1 MIKQNQT
8 YLNRLHVVMDAVCIY
23 FAGFAAWYIRFKCT
37 IFGFWL
43 NQEIF
48 DLNRYY
54 PEFYQYQKPL
64 ISSLI
69 LLLLLYSF
77 FGLYTPKRYQ
87 RGSKEL
93 VNLVKANLIGLGLSA
108 FVITVWQIQNFPRS
122 LYLLFYLFNFIFGL
136 LSRYIIR
143 RILKTNRKKGRNI
156 KHTVFIGFSTS
167 AAAYIDRIKSNPQ
180 WGLKVHGIFDD
191 LVSDNFEYRGIK
203 KIGTLSDLAAY
214 LEKTSLD
221 EVAITL
227 NLNEYHKLEQIVA
240 ICEKSGVHTKF
251 VPDYYNFISTNPYTE
266 DLDGLPVINI
276 RNVPLTNTMNK
287 LIKRLIDIIGS
298 IIAIRYIFRV
308 NMAKEEENLKI
319 QSGDAHHKPHMMSL
333 EVRNE
338 SISGKTLIEIKEFL
352 GRNFVCSRIRHEGH
366 VSIPDHETI
375 FNMGDQL
382 FIVCSEEDAPAITV
396 FIGKEV
402 ELDWE
407 KQDLPMVSRRIL
419 VTKPEINGKTLGS
432 MHFRSMYG
440 VNVTRINRSGMDLFA
455 DPNLI
460 LQVGDRVMVV
470 GQQDAVERVAGVLGN
485 QLKRLDTPNIVT
497 IFVGIFLGILL
508 GSLPIAFPGMPTP
521 LKLGLAGGPLVVAIL
536 IGRFGHKLH
545 LVTYTTMSANLMLRE
560 IGIVL
565 FLASVGIDAGA
576 NFVQTVV
583 EGDGLL
589 YVGSGFLITV
599 IPLLIIGTIARLYY
613 KVNYFTLMG
622 LIAGSNTDPPALAY
636 ANQTTSG
643 DAPAVGYSTVYPL
656 SMFLRI
662 LTGQMILLAMM

>member
-1 MIKQNQT
+1 
-8 YLNRLHVVMDAVCIY
+8 MDWLESLLWDPASVAHIVC
-23 FAGFAAWYIRFKCT
+23 
-37 IFGFWL
+37 
-43 NQEIF
+43 
-48 DLNRYY
+48 
-54 PEFYQYQKPL
+54 
-64 ISSLI
+64 
-69 LLLLLYSF
+69 LY
-77 FGLYTPKRYQ
+77 
-87 RGSKEL
+87 
-93 VNLVKANLIGLGLSA
+93 A
-108 FVITVWQIQNFPRS
+108 FVISVGV
-122 LYLLFYLFNFIFGL
+122 LLGKIKIFGISL
-136 LSRYIIR
+136 GVTFVLFTGILMGHFGFTGETHILHFIR
-143 RILKTNRKKGRNI
+143 EFGLILFVFCIGLQVGPSFFSSFKKG
-156 KHTVFIGFSTS
+156 GM
-167 AAAYIDRIKSNPQ
+167 
-180 WGLKVHGIFDD
+180 
-191 LVSDNFEYRGIK
+191 
-203 KIGTLSDLAAY
+203 
-214 LEKTSLD
+214 
-221 EVAITL
+221 TL
-227 NLNEYHKLEQIVA
+227 NMLAVGIVVLNIAVA
-240 ICEKSGVHTKF
+240 LGI
-251 VPDYYNFISTNPYTE
+251 YFIDGGI
-266 DLDGLPVINI
+266 DLPMMVGILYGAV
-276 RNVPLTNTMNK
+276 TNTPGLGAANEA
-287 LIKRLIDIIGS
+287 LNQLHYTGPQIALGYACAYPLGVVGIIGS

-308 NMAKEEENLKI
+308 NMAKEEESLKI
-319 QSGDAHHKPHMMSL
+319 QSGDSHHKPHMMSL

-338 SISGKTLIEIKEFL
+338 SISGKTLIEIKNFL
-352 GRNFVCSRIRHEGH
+352 GRKFVCSRIRHDGH
-366 VSIPDHETI
+366 VSIPDHETV
-375 FNMGDQL
+375 FNIGDQL
-382 FIVCSEEDAPAITV
+382 FIVCSEEDAPAIVV

>member
-1 MIKQNQT
+1 M
-8 YLNRLHVVMDAVCIY
+8 
-23 FAGFAAWYIRFKCT
+23 
-37 IFGFWL
+37 
-43 NQEIF
+43 
-48 DLNRYY
+48 
-54 PEFYQYQKPL
+54 
-64 ISSLI
+64 
-69 LLLLLYSF
+69 
-77 FGLYTPKRYQ
+77 
-87 RGSKEL
+87 
-93 VNLVKANLIGLGLSA
+93 
-108 FVITVWQIQNFPRS
+108 
-122 LYLLFYLFNFIFGL
+122 
-136 LSRYIIR
+136 
-143 RILKTNRKKGRNI
+143 
-156 KHTVFIGFSTS
+156 
-167 AAAYIDRIKSNPQ
+167 
-180 WGLKVHGIFDD
+180 
-191 LVSDNFEYRGIK
+191 
-203 KIGTLSDLAAY
+203 
-214 LEKTSLD
+214 
-221 EVAITL
+221 TL
-227 NLNEYHKLEQIVA
+227 NLLAVGIVVLNIA
-240 ICEKSGVHTKF
+240 VALGL
-251 VPDYYNFISTNPYTE
+251 YYLWNGRVE
-266 DLDGLPVINI
+266 LPMMVGILYGA
-276 RNVPLTNTMNK
+276 VTNTPGLGAANEA
-287 LIKRLIDIIGS
+287 LNQLSYNGPQIALGYACAYPLGVVGIIGS

-308 NMAKEEENLKI
+308 NMTKEEESLKT

-366 VSIPDHETI
+366 VSIPNHETI

-440 VNVTRINRSGMDLFA
+440 VNVTRVNRSGMDLFA

-485 QLKRLDTPNIVT
+485 QLKRLDTPNIVTIFVGIFLGILLGRLPKRIPKKIPTKIVT

-589 YVGSGFLITV
+589 YVGCGFLITV
-599 IPLLIIGTIARLYY
+599 IPLLIIGAIARLYY

-636 ANQTTSG
+636 ANQVTSS